1 MSKKLSFTNVS
12 QKFHISEKEI
22 QSPFPSYRSS
32 KTPTAAGK
40 EKVNGGDQSS
50 FESFRSFYRTQ
61 SVDRTAKKNVRT
73 TSLLLES
80 PRLLA
85 PPPPENLR
93 GSARFFVAT
102 GSSSSLI
109 VDEAPPYSSARG
121 GGSSTAAKEADEIG
135 KSDSAAEDDDLI
147 AILTYSPNPYDDFR
161 RSMQE
166 MVEARLEHGGEV
178 DWEFMDELLFR
189 YLEMN
194 NEKFC
199 RHILR
204 AFVDLAVVLRE
215 NSAMIPARRRPW
227 GGGGGRRLLKGKR
240 GD

>member
-1 MSKKLSFTNVS
+1 MSKKLNLN
-12 QKFHISEKEI
+12 ISEI

-32 KTPTAAGK
+32 QTPTAAGK

-50 FESFRSFYRTQ
+50 FENFRSFYRTQ

-80 PRLLA
+80 PRLLP

-102 GSSSSLI
+102 GSSRSLI

-135 KSDSAAEDDDLI
+135 KSDSAAAEDDDGDDLI
-147 AILTYSPNPYDDFR
+147 AILTYSPNPYEDFR

-189 YLEMN
+189 YLEIN